1 METVQ
6 VGATAPVFCL
16 PATSGE
22 ICLSDFRSK
31 KAVALYFYP
40 KDSTAG

>member
-1 METVQ
+1 METIQ
-6 VGATAPVFCL
+6 AGAMAPEFCL
-16 PATSGE
+16 SATTGE
-22 ICLSDFRSK
+22 ICLTDFRSK